1 MAKPKTG
8 SERFRMQ
15 FEDQARVAAET
26 LQRNSELSQ
35 HVSELEEQLEVE
47 RANMQQSID
56 FERSEREQ
64 LEVRLQEER
73 DAREKMVEEER
84 RSRLEFEKIMMAKFN
99 QQMAKFSQ
107 QMGNQQVVKKRND
120 RENINPNFQTTLLQ
134 SSSPNRNPVAKSNL
148 ISTNSLVQ
156 ATLNSRMYR
165 AALDPKT

>member
-15 FEDQARVAAET
+15 IEDQARVAAET

-107 QMGNQQVVKKRND
+107 QMGNQQVITVICFLPCKVY
-120 RENINPNFQTTLLQ
+120 F
-134 SSSPNRNPVAKSNL
+134 ANL
-148 ISTNSLVQ
+148 SC
-156 ATLNSRMYR
+156 
-165 AALDPKT
+165 